1 MTINVQF
8 VYGAGNDTA
17 FGGGLRALQAAVKE
31 KFGNAV
37 YSPRIIDYTEYQT
50 LLRLL
55 RAWKDPTIMVGHS
68 CGCNPITA
76 AAVELSMEPI
86 PYIMAIA
93 PSIYCSPWNLPPN
106 VKRATQAT
114 SWAGDFF
121 NPFGRQLLNKSPIN
135 TVTKLDVIKTG
146 MGHVQAPYSPLVK
159 ARLLSEV
166 ELALSGA

>member
-8 VYGAGNDTA
+8 VYGAGSDDL
-17 FGGGLRALQAAVKE
+17 FGGGLRDLQAAVKA

-55 RAWKDPTIMVGHS
+55 RQWKDPTILVGHS

-86 PYIMAIA
+86 PYLMAIA

-114 SWAGDFF
+114 SWWGDFF
-121 NPFGRQLLNKSPIN
+121 NPGGRQLLQRSSVNNKTS
-135 TVTKLDVIKTG
+135 LDVIATG

-159 ARLLSEV
+159 ARLLKEV
-166 ELALSGA
+166 ELALS

>member
-8 VYGAGNDTA
+8 VYGAGSDDL
-17 FGGGLRALQAAVKE
+17 FGGGLRDLQAAVKA

-55 RAWKDPTIMVGHS
+55 RQWKDPTILVGHS

-86 PYIMAIA
+86 PYLMAIA

-114 SWAGDFF
+114 SWWGDFF
-121 NPFGRQLLNKSPIN
+121 NPGGRQLLQRSCVNNKTS
-135 TVTKLDVIKTG
+135 LDVIATG
-146 MGHVQAPYSPLVK
+146 RGQVQAPYSPLVK
-159 ARLLSEV
+159 ARLLKEV
-166 ELALSGA
+166 ELALS